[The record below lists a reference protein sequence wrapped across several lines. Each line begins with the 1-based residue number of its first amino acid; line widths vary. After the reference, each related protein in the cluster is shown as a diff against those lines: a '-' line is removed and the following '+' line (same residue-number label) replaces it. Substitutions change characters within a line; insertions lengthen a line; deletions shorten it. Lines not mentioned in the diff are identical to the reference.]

1 MNGGDAM
8 QGIRVQHD
16 AWQRSLL
23 FLAALVAT
31 VIVTATTLV
40 LVRHYAGGGSSAS
53 VPTQGTVLRGSNGD
67 SSSGYVS
74 TTVRP
79 AIVAP
84 RTGAQPPHQQ

>member
-1 MNGGDAM
+1 M

-67 SSSGYVS
+67 SSSGYGYVS

-79 AIVAP
+79 ATVAP
-84 RTGAQPPHQQ
+84 RTGAQLPHHQ